1 MGFWDNLSDKFDDA
15 KRSAKRSAKRARKAT
30 NSDSTLEAAG
40 KIVVGRTTGKVVG
53 AVALTALELG
63 KAAYEVALEKSE
75 KIQELKADL
84 ARYDDEE
91 LVNVYKTSTGL
102 RKGVAASILKDRG
115 YGRD

>member
-40 KIVVGRTTGKVVG
+40 KIVGRTTGKVVG